1 MIDDWLTTPVKT
13 DLNVQQG
20 TDRLR
25 TTGRVKRPARTRMQR
40 FSSHAVLCRYRL
52 IDSGCEPHRQL
63 DGQYG
68 SLDEAIADAIAW
80 VEPLADAHHL
90 AQLIG
95 VDVGTGDGN
104 WRTCR
109 LPAPLLCPLLCDLP
123 S

>member
-1 MIDDWLTTPVKT
+1 M
-13 DLNVQQG
+13 Q
-20 TDRLR
+20 RLR
-25 TTGRVKRPARTRMQR
+25 SGAVSALFSCERVAGWGASRLA
-40 FSSHAVLCRYRL
+40 RYRL

-80 VEPLADAHHL
+80 VEPLADAHHHA

-95 VDVGTGDGN
+95 VDVATGDGN

-109 LPAPLLCPLLCDLP
+109 LPAPLLCPLLCQLP